1 MYKEL
6 KLILLT
12 LISIMLLV
20 GCQQTTKQ
28 EKIEIKSNDKT
39 TISYEELSEKE
50 QYMMTVT
57 GNNVVMY
64 NIKNLPKDKNYK
76 IELFYEEY
84 KKGEKIREDIIGGI
98 YSDEE
103 GPKIDSQ
110 VLTLNYQEDKIRFVF
125 GEDGGYYS
133 GLYEIKEKFETGKD
147 ETDIKKN
154 KSIITLNKLIEAYK
168 RASKMKE
175 MLGTMLIYLS
185 DKIVIRRLNWDTR
198 IGLDDAAL
206 TGISTGILWTFK
218 NLIISFILNH
228 KEIKDLNIDIVPE
241 FNSLVLETD
250 FYCIIKLKMVYIII
264 AGLNGIK
271 VKIKGGG
278 LNV

>member
-1 MYKEL
+1 MKYAFIGIIL
-6 KLILLT
+6 IILILLFIPFSLGIRFT
-12 LISIMLLV
+12 RKNDDDHVEIQFLILNDIIKFNL
-20 GCQQTTKQ
+20 
-28 EKIEIKSNDKT
+28 EIPFIDLIN
-39 TISYEELSEKE
+39 Y
-50 QYMMTVT
+50 
-57 GNNVVMY
+57 
-64 NIKNLPKDKNYK
+64 KDKFS
-76 IELFYEEY
+76 I
-84 KKGEKIREDIIGGI
+84 
-98 YSDEE
+98 
-103 GPKIDSQ
+103 
-110 VLTLNYQEDKIRFVF
+110 
-125 GEDGGYYS
+125 
-133 GLYEIKEKFETGKD
+133 EIKEKFETGKD

-154 KSIITLNKLIEAYK
+154 KSIITLNKLIEGYK

>member
-84 KKGEKIREDIIGGI
+84 KKGEKIREDIIAGI

-103 GPKIDSQ
+103 SPKIDSQ

-133 GLYEIKEKFETGKD
+133 GLYEIKEKFEDSSKRHLTNEINLELGK
-147 ETDIKKN
+147 EIY
-154 KSIITLNKLIEAYK
+154 IYQ
-168 RASKMKE
+168 ASK
-175 MLGTMLIYLS
+175 
-185 DKIVIRRLNWDTR
+185 
-198 IGLDDAAL
+198 
-206 TGISTGILWTFK
+206 GISLGNDSYSGNNIELGVPIDRK
-218 NLIISFILNH
+218 NLNQIVKKTEGEVFVKLVY
-228 KEIKDLNIDIVPE
+228 KEAK
-241 FNSLVLETD
+241 
-250 FYCIIKLKMVYIII
+250 
-264 AGLNGIK
+264 
-271 VKIKGGG
+271 
-278 LNV
+278 